1 MDYYGSFN
9 NCIMIGIKAFEI
21 RKEEREN

>member
-9 NCIMIGIKAFEI
+9 KCIMIGIKAFEI